1 MKVVERDLR
10 AIRDAGRKVLV
21 GYFMGGVT
29 PDWTDHVEAAILA
42 GVDAVEIGI
51 PFSDPMMDGIV
62 IQQAALRALDRGTT
76 VDSVCADLERLRHTV
91 PLLAMTYYNVFHHY
105 GLERSAG
112 LLATSGLSGTIV
124 PDLPLEEATPW
135 RTACDEHGLA
145 TVFLV
150 APSTTPERVRRL
162 AEATEGFAYAT
173 ARMAVTGRSSGTGD
187 GERVVASIRLVSS
200 VPTYIGI
207 GITTGEQA
215 QAAATVSDGVIV
227 GSALVQVILDG
238 GGPRGIE
245 DLVRTFRTAIDRGT
259 ESVA

>member
-1 MKVVERDLR
+1 MKILEHDLR
-10 AIRDAGRKVLV
+10 VIRDAGRKVLV
-21 GYFMGGVT
+21 AYFMGGVT
-29 PDWTDHVEAAILA
+29 PHWTDQVEAAIHA

-62 IQQAALRALDRGTT
+62 IQEAALRALDRGATM
-76 VDSVCADLERLRHTV
+76 DSICADLERLRDTV

-105 GLERSAG
+105 GLERAAG
-112 LLATSGLSGTIV
+112 LLASSGVAGAIV

-135 RTACDEHGLA
+135 REACDRHDLA

-150 APSTTPERVRRL
+150 APSTTPERVQRL

-173 ARMAVTGRSSGTGD
+173 ARMAVTGRSSGAGD
-187 GERVVASIRLVSS
+187 GARVVASIRSATS

-215 QAAATVSDGVIV
+215 KAASAVSDGVIV
-227 GSALVQVILDG
+227 GSALVQVVLNG
-238 GGPRGIE
+238 GGPGEIE
-245 DLVRTFRTAIDRGT
+245 EVVQTFRTAIDG
-259 ESVA
+259 